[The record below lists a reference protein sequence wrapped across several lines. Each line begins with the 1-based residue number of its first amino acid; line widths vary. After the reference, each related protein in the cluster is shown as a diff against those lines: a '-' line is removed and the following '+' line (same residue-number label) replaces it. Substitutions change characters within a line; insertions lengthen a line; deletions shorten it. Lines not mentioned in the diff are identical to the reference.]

1 MTRFCS
7 LHPTWRARSDLAL
20 LLLRFELL
28 DERGKTAGERSRD
41 GVVLG
46 LETIPMIQSQAALL
60 GLRTARFLEGEIWRD
75 RITGLDR
82 IGLS

>member
-1 MTRFCS
+1 MEGV
-7 LHPTWRARSDLAL
+7 RSDFAL

-28 DERGKTAGERSRD
+28 DERGKTAGERRRD
-41 GVVLG
+41 DVVLG

-60 GLRTARFLEGEIWRD
+60 GLRTARFSEGEIWRD